1 MRIGAGH
8 TLLVPAS
15 GAAAGDNLLSVNLPI
30 VKPTVRKAPV
40 RGGKFVSNK
49 KGKKKSA
56 AAIEGRR
63 KTGRENGRQVSV
75 R

>member
-40 RGGKFVSNK
+40 RSGK
-49 KGKKKSA
+49 KGATGKSGKKPVAKQAKPAKKTA
-56 AAIEGRR
+56 AKRPAPR
-63 KTGRENGRQVSV
+63 K
-75 R
+75 